1 MSWQVS
7 IEVSD
12 AVSASKYVRKFK
24 NRIHYMEGLVEG
36 LMVACQLE
44 SIIGALLVLLT
55 MGEKLIDH
63 IGSALSTQ
71 SFPLQIWKLE
81 LL

>member
-7 IEVSD
+7 IEISD
-12 AVSASKYVRKFK
+12 AVSASKYVRKVK

-44 SIIGALLVLLT
+44 SIIGALLVPLT
-55 MGEKLIDH
+55 MAWQK
-63 IGSALSTQ
+63 SRLSTFEARIGGSIVSSVGQ
-71 SFPLQIWKLE
+71 SA
-81 LL
+81 